1 MSLSTHGV
9 GAGWK
14 NLGGDE
20 RPRPTV
26 ASPSGFS
33 LLMLLNS
40 PVEIVSGA
48 DIKLTI
54 GIAENVNVIRGLG
67 CHMEA

>member
-1 MSLSTHGV
+1 MSLLTHGV

-20 RPRPTV
+20 RPRPAV

-33 LLMLLNS
+33 LLMLLNA

-48 DIKLTI
+48 DIKLTLV
-54 GIAENVNVIRGLG
+54 IAEDVNVIRGI
-67 CHMEA
+67 CRHMKT

>member
-9 GAGWK
+9 GAGGE

-20 RPRPTV
+20 CPRPTI
-26 ASPSGFS
+26 ASPSGLS
-33 LLMLLNS
+33 LLMLLNA

-48 DIKLTI
+48 DIKLTLRVS
-54 GIAENVNVIRGLG
+54 ENVNV
-67 CHMEA
+67 

>member
-1 MSLSTHGV
+1 MSLSTHGF

-14 NLGGDE
+14 NLRGDE
-20 RPRPTV
+20 CPWTTV

-33 LLMLLNS
+33 LLMLLNA

-48 DIKLTI
+48 DIKLTLRVSEDI
-54 GIAENVNVIRGLG
+54 NVIRSL
-67 CHMEA
+67 CRHMKI